1 MNIHPSAIVHPKAE
15 LGEDVSVGPY
25 CVVGEHVK
33 IGPQTELVAHVHVE
47 GHTEIGCRCRVFP
60 FSSIGAPPQHLQYK
74 DEPTKVVIGDNNI
87 FRENV
92 TINRGTAFGGGIT
105 RIGHHNFFMA
115 YTHVAH
121 DCELGNHIV
130 MANAANLAGH
140 IIIGNYA
147 VIGGLVGIHQYVRI
161 GEYAM
166 VGGCSA
172 LGRDVPP
179 FVRAAGGY
187 RAQMFG
193 LNTIALRRH
202 GFSPDRMSC
211 LKDTYDLV
219 FRQGHRLQE
228 AIKLA
233 RNKYGDSTDA
243 MTFLTFLESTRR
255 GICQVSNR
263 ELDEEE
269 E

>member
-1 MNIHPSAIVHPKAE
+1 MNIHSTAIVHPKAK
-15 LGEDVSVGPY
+15 LGEDVVIGPY
-25 CVVGEHVK
+25 CVVGEHVT
-33 IGPQTELVAHVHVE
+33 IEDQTELVSHVYVE
-47 GHTEIGCRCRVFP
+47 GHTEIGRRCRFFP
-60 FSSIGAPPQHLQYK
+60 FVSIGTPPQHLQYK
-74 DEPTKVVIGDNNI
+74 DEPTRVCIGDHNI
-87 FRENV
+87 VRENV
-92 TINRGTAFGGGIT
+92 TINRGTAFGNGIT
-105 RIGHHNFFMA
+105 RIGHHNFLMA

-140 IIIGNYA
+140 VSVGNSV
-147 VIGGLVGIHQYVRI
+147 VIGGLVGVHQYVRI

-179 FVRAAGGY
+179 FIRAAGGY

-202 GFSPDRMSC
+202 GFSGARMNT
-211 LKDTYDLV
+211 LKAAFELL
-219 FRQGHRLQE
+219 FRHGHRLQE

-233 RNKYGDSTDA
+233 RNEYGESTDVL
-243 MTFLTFLESTRR
+243 TLLTFLESTSR
-255 GICQVSNR
+255 GICQVSSR
-263 ELDEEE
+263 ELDDEEE
-269 E
+269 

>member
-1 MNIHPSAIVHPKAE
+1 MNIHLSAIVHPKANV
-15 LGEDVSVGPY
+15 GEDVVIGPY
-25 CVVGEHVK
+25 CVVGEHVT
-33 IGPQTELVAHVHVE
+33 IGDQTELLPHVCIE
-47 GHTEIGCRCRVFP
+47 GHTEIGRCCRISP
-60 FSSIGAPPQHLQYK
+60 FVSIGTPPQHLQYK
-74 DEPTKVVIGDNNI
+74 DEPTKVSIGDHNI
-87 FRENV
+87 IRENV
-92 TINRGTAFGGGIT
+92 TINRGTAFGSGIT
-105 RIGHHNFFMA
+105 RIGHHNFLMA

-121 DCELGNHIV
+121 DCELGNHII

-140 IIIGNYA
+140 VSVGNSV
-147 VIGGLVGIHQYVRI
+147 VIGGLVGVHQYVRI

-202 GFSPDRMSC
+202 GFSAVRMAT
-211 LKDTYDLV
+211 LKAAFDLL

-233 RNKYGDSTDA
+233 RNEYGESTDVLSL
-243 MTFLTFLESTRR
+243 LTFLESTSR
-255 GICQVSNR
+255 GICQMSSR
-263 ELDEEE
+263 ELDDDEE
-269 E
+269 

>member
-1 MNIHPSAIVHPKAE
+1 
-15 LGEDVSVGPY
+15 
-25 CVVGEHVK
+25 
-33 IGPQTELVAHVHVE
+33 
-47 GHTEIGCRCRVFP
+47 
-60 FSSIGAPPQHLQYK
+60 
-74 DEPTKVVIGDNNI
+74 
-87 FRENV
+87 
-92 TINRGTAFGGGIT
+92 
-105 RIGHHNFFMA
+105 
-115 YTHVAH
+115 
-121 DCELGNHIV
+121 

-140 IIIGNYA
+140 ITIGNYA
-147 VIGGLVGIHQYVRI
+147 VIGGLAGLHQYVRV

-193 LNTIALRRH
+193 LNTLALRRH
-202 GFSPDRMSC
+202 GFSADRIAQ
-211 LKDTYDLV
+211 LKDAYDLV

-233 RNKYGDSTDA
+233 RSEFGDSTDVLA
-243 MTFLTFLESTRR
+243 FLTFLESTRR
-255 GICQVSNR
+255 GICQVSSR
-263 ELDEEE
+263 DLDEEE